1 MQDQLKIAL
10 ADLSAALERLET
22 VIDDR
27 LDRQTTIEE
36 VEDEV
41 VRMRADRV
49 RLVETLDESEA
60 RSGRLVDA
68 NAEVSNRLVGALESI
83 RAVLDRHPV

>member
-1 MQDQLKIAL
+1 MQDQLNTAIS
-10 ADLSAALERLET
+10 DLTAALERLET
-22 VIDDR
+22 VIDAR
-27 LDRQTTIEE
+27 LDRQRTVEE

-49 RLVETLDESEA
+49 RLAESLDESEA
-60 RSGRLVDA
+60 RANRLVDA

-83 RAVLDRHPV
+83 RAVLDRHPA

>member
-1 MQDQLKIAL
+1 MQDQLNTAL

-27 LDRQTTIEE
+27 LERQGTIDE

-49 RLVETLDESEA
+49 RLAESLDESEA
-60 RSGRLVDA
+60 RAGRLVDA

-83 RAVLDRHPV
+83 RAVLDRHPA